1 MPRRCSLHPYQ
12 LGEWVRP
19 HQDGGERN
27 FKFYTAINDLAN
39 PNCIF
44 EADPE
49 PLLKLLA
56 KNDYCPQSPAQWLG
70 NPRAFAFCST
80 ENLAM
85 LLGFHAFG
93 RIVLNLVEIKTNL
106 MMAAANAH
114 PFGHFWL
121 VAEETLR
128 GWVTGKTVEVA
139 YRTRLITQQFDGNSK
154 SVAVS
159 TSAPAPSLLNSLTSH
174 GTDVPD
180 ADGERER
187 HWKTVQGERKRF
199 VSFSVPK
206 TWTSDGLGG
215 AFRSAGKVFNHSGT
229 LNSSHRLIVA
239 SADLLHEEGDE
250 PWLSLQSPASNL
262 WKDIVTFCSSA
273 SGNTDFVMLFDG
285 RMRQIRRTNE
295 SWLS

>member
-1 MPRRCSLHPYQ
+1 MKQ
-12 LGEWVRP
+12 
-19 HQDGGERN
+19 
-27 FKFYTAINDLAN
+27 I
-39 PNCIF
+39 
-44 EADPE
+44 
-49 PLLKLLA
+49 
-56 KNDYCPQSPAQWLG
+56 
-70 NPRAFAFCST
+70 
-80 ENLAM
+80 
-85 LLGFHAFG
+85 
-93 RIVLNLVEIKTNL
+93 
-106 MMAAANAH
+106 
-114 PFGHFWL
+114 
-121 VAEETLR
+121 
-128 GWVTGKTVEVA
+128 
-139 YRTRLITQQFDGNSK
+139 RLIAQQFDGNSK

-187 HWKTVQGERKRF
+187 RWKTVQGERKRF

-273 SGNTDFVMLFDG
+273 SGNTDFVMLLMDGCGRFAGPMNLGGRSCSFWQHLKPRTLFDLS
-285 RMRQIRRTNE
+285 RFHVTSWKFSKLVDRQYR
-295 SWLS
+295 

>member
-1 MPRRCSLHPYQ
+1 MFAYA
-12 LGEWVRP
+12 E
-19 HQDGGERN
+19 
-27 FKFYTAINDLAN
+27 KLAVKL
-39 PNCIF
+39 
-44 EADPE
+44 PE
-49 PLLKLLA
+49 TENQKLLA
-56 KNDYCPQSPAQWLG
+56 HMKTLLCPRDCWVKFLKPAQQTEALVPHETDDEDDANLEVPSG
-70 NPRAFAFCST
+70 PLAEVKEGFNRAT
-80 ENLAM
+80 G
-85 LLGFHAFG
+85 LL
-93 RIVLNLVEIKTNL
+93 LDLLVQL
-106 MMAAANAH
+106 MSFRYMSDLQDIASSC
-114 PFGHFWL
+114 GSL
-121 VAEETLR
+121 VKALQQAEDQALVDSKEYKMPEL
-128 GWVTGKTVEVA
+128 VKQI
-139 YRTRLITQQFDGNSK
+139 RLITQQFDGNSK

-159 TSAPAPSLLNSLTSH
+159 ASAPAPSLLNSLTSH

>member
-1 MPRRCSLHPYQ
+1 MKTCLVDAGVCIRRKVGSQTPRDWESEAPSPHEDFAVSTRL
-12 LGEWVRP
+12 LGEV
-19 HQDGGERN
+19 
-27 FKFYTAINDLAN
+27 L
-39 PNCIF
+39 
-44 EADPE
+44 EA
-49 PLLKLLA
+49 
-56 KNDYCPQSPAQWLG
+56 SPA
-70 NPRAFAFCST
+70 NRSSRAT
-80 ENLAM
+80 WD
-85 LLGFHAFG
+85 
-93 RIVLNLVEIKTNL
+93 RR
-106 MMAAANAH
+106 
-114 PFGHFWL
+114 
-121 VAEETLR
+121 R
-128 GWVTGKTVEVA
+128 GWRQFGPLAEVKEGFNRATGLLLDLLVQLMSFRYMSDLQDIASSCGSLVKALQQAEDQALVDSKEYKMPELVKQI
-139 YRTRLITQQFDGNSK
+139 RLITQQFDGNSK

-187 HWKTVQGERKRF
+187 HF

>member
-128 GWVTGKTVEVA
+128 GWVTDKTVEVA
-139 YRTRLITQQFDGNSK
+139 YRAFEVTTALHEPVMSSDT
-154 SVAVS
+154 
-159 TSAPAPSLLNSLTSH
+159 LLKAAQTKHAKKRKIELEEQINDLKGSLTCR
-174 GTDVPD
+174 
-180 ADGERER
+180 ERELDN
-187 HWKTVQGERKRF
+187 V
-199 VSFSVPK
+199 
-206 TWTSDGLGG
+206 
-215 AFRSAGKVFNHSGT
+215 
-229 LNSSHRLIVA
+229 
-239 SADLLHEEGDE
+239 
-250 PWLSLQSPASNL
+250 
-262 WKDIVTFCSSA
+262 
-273 SGNTDFVMLFDG
+273 
-285 RMRQIRRTNE
+285 RRTLKGA
-295 SWLS
+295 S

>member
-1 MPRRCSLHPYQ
+1 MRIPCIKALQQAEDQALVDSKEYKMP
-12 LGEWVRP
+12 E
-19 HQDGGERN
+19 
-27 FKFYTAINDLAN
+27 
-39 PNCIF
+39 
-44 EADPE
+44 
-49 PLLKLLA
+49 
-56 KNDYCPQSPAQWLG
+56 
-70 NPRAFAFCST
+70 
-80 ENLAM
+80 
-85 LLGFHAFG
+85 
-93 RIVLNLVEIKTNL
+93 LVKQI
-106 MMAAANAH
+106 
-114 PFGHFWL
+114 
-121 VAEETLR
+121 
-128 GWVTGKTVEVA
+128 
-139 YRTRLITQQFDGNSK
+139 RLITQQFDGNSK

-187 HWKTVQGERKRF
+187 RWKTVQGERKRF